1 MAENELAVWL
11 GQLLRH
17 GRPDRGE
24 LGELAGRGMLGKVQL
39 VACEDI
45 LLDGLDLFQIPR
57 FTPDRDC
64 HQFRNRRTR
73 LEAGQIVRQSLIPRC
88 RKELIEG
95 HGVQRADIHLA
106 HREGLVL
113 VDGKA
118 EQGAGAG
125 HMILRRVLAEILQR
139 RDRARA
145 LLDLVQNDQRV
156 AGCDR
161 SAKEQPQLEQDP
173 LHVIVLLEQRAQ
185 GSGFFKVEISD
196 VLIILPPE
204 FFEDISLPALAHALQ
219 YQRLAVRLFLP
230 GEQLLH
236 DIPFHM
242 THHPSHSQCHVK
254 LS

>member
-64 HQFRNRRTR
+64 LRHPADHIVLLQRRAELPPDQFRNRRTR

-106 HREGLVL
+106 HRERLVL

-125 HMILRRVLAEILQR
+125 HMILWRILTEILQR

-161 SAKEQPQLEQDP
+161 
-173 LHVIVLLEQRAQ
+173 
-185 GSGFFKVEISD
+185 
-196 VLIILPPE
+196 
-204 FFEDISLPALAHALQ
+204 PA
-219 YQRLAVRLFLP
+219 
-230 GEQLLH
+230 EE
-236 DIPFHM
+236 
-242 THHPSHSQCHVK
+242 
-254 LS
+254 